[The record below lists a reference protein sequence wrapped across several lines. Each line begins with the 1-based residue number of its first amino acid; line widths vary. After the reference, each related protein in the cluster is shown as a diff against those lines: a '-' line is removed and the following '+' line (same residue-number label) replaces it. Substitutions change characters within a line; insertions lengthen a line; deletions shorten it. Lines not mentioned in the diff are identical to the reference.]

1 MTGVPPGVDWPAWI
15 EGRREMFERRPSLN
29 QYIGLHLEDAGPGWA
44 RMRMQLIDGVMNP
57 FGSVHGG
64 AIAALI
70 DSAAGSAIAAGCAPD
85 SDRIMGTIDMHV
97 HFLERGKGDA
107 LIAEA
112 RMVRA
117 GRAVAVASAQ
127 VYDASATLVAIGT
140 ATYRLGAP
148 GSRRNED

>member
-1 MTGVPPGVDWPAWI
+1 MNERSAVDWTAWV
-15 EGRREMFERRPSLN
+15 EGRRDIFERSPSLN
-29 QYIGLHLEDAGPGWA
+29 QHIGLHLQDAGPGWA
-44 RMRMQLIDGVMNP
+44 RMRMELVPGVMNP

-64 AIAALI
+64 SIAALI

-97 HFLERGKGDA
+97 HFLERGKSTA

-117 GRAVAVASAQ
+117 GRAVAVASAE
-127 VYDASATLVAIGT
+127 VRDESGTLVALGT
-140 ATYRLGAP
+140 ASYRLGAP